1 MSSTSQDSAHHFF
14 AEAHHLTSEAK
25 FTITALP
32 NAEIRAVEALVHKLY
47 AVRRILSDLDD
58 PYSDPVELQS
68 LVDYVESCICPLQEF
83 LESPPPPPSTNIPKT
98 HTGRRGRPSYD
109 LDLDRAILLHNLGLA
124 WNAIATAMG
133 CDRKTLYNHMVAA
146 GLTEATNNPHTSI
159 SDEELDEKI
168 RLIAEE
174 HPFIGSAIAL
184 GHLRSRWGVHIPIRR
199 VQDSFRRVDQL
210 GVLLR

>member
-32 NAEIRAVEALVHKLY
+32 NAEIRAVKATGPQALCL
-47 AVRRILSDLDD
+47 
-58 PYSDPVELQS
+58 ELQS
-68 LVDYVESCICPLQEF
+68 LVDYVQSCIHPLQEF
-83 LESPPPPPSTNIPKT
+83 LESPPPPPSANIPKT
-98 HTGRRGRPSYD
+98 HIGRRGRPSYD
-109 LDLDRAILLHNLGLA
+109 LDLDCAILLHNLGLA

-159 SDEELDEKI
+159 SDE
-168 RLIAEE
+168 RT
-174 HPFIGSAIAL
+174 
-184 GHLRSRWGVHIPIRR
+184 
-199 VQDSFRRVDQL
+199 
-210 GVLLR
+210 